1 MKKVTYK
8 SNINCSSCVA
18 KVTPVLD
25 KLEGVASWSVNTA
38 DPEKILTIES
48 ELDVTDQLKAALRLV
63 GFKIEKI

>member
-38 DPEKILTIES
+38 DPEKVLTIES